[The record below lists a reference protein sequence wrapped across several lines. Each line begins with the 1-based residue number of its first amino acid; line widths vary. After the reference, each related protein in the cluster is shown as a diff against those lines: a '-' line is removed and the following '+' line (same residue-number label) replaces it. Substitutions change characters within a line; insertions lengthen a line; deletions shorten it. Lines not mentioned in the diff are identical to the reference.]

1 MTTESGLIMEHLGLK
16 IEHDANGNGEFPV
29 FYEGNIYTAETTEE
43 CHFHG
48 FPNLQGWEF
57 DSSTY
62 TIKKPDIK
70 PTVKFGKLMQSW
82 LFFGLIATVVYDDN
96 CRPFDWETLRNE
108 RVISTKNLPS
118 ILNDWR
124 EWETK
129 EENRPGQT
137 LRLIRAQL
145 ALDVARRV
153 IKNHSVAKAPTQLDQ
168 NLALTLMVLG
178 ETLTNAKAKII
189 QDVGFKARD
198 WYGDATIDWGSPL
211 AVLEKMDDWCPR
223 TIKLLRSQLRNNA
236 TALLSVYVSHRG
248 HVSKGHKES
257 GCTEVECFRKSEVKQ
272 YPGKYATQ
280 HHPDCLHG
288 GIDHPCHPELDQCH
302 QDGAEVIKEQEEDE
316 DRGLPTCHTPC
327 VDMIGVDNINR
338 VVEIIEADKVPL
350 FVFNERSSMRDPIQL
365 TVKESNLSEDYAT
378 ISHVWSD
385 GYGNPDKNKLW
396 KCQLDYLWELL
407 REAQSQRN
415 RQKMGEERHNPTPLP
430 FWMDT
435 LAIPVEKQFK
445 DTRKKA
451 IAQIY
456 KVYSRARY
464 TIVIDNGLNN
474 MSWTDKDYTTTAMRI
489 LASGWMRRLW
499 TLQEAY
505 LSRKLLFAFRRWD
518 KGDNKNIPLVDLD
531 EIEELYIDV
540 NEKLVSSLP
549 ANARSYYH
557 NMLGQDRKARIHGL
571 TSTNSVGLVA
581 SVWKAAQWRV
591 RHRTSVASV
600 P

>member
-1 MTTESGLIMEHLGLK
+1 MEHLGLN
-16 IEHDANGNGEFPV
+16 IQHDANGESEFRV
-29 FYEGNIYTAETTEE
+29 FDEDNIYTAEKTRE

-62 TIKKPDIK
+62 TIKKPDLK
-70 PTVKFGKLMQSW
+70 PTVKFGRLMQSW
-82 LFFGLIATVVYDDN
+82 LFFGLVAAVVYDDN
-96 CRPFDWETLRNE
+96 GREFDWERLLNG
-108 RVISTKNLPS
+108 RVLSTQNLPEM
-118 ILNDWR
+118 LNEWR
-124 EWETK
+124 EWESK
-129 EENRPGQT
+129 EENKPGQT

-153 IKNHSVAKAPTQLDQ
+153 IKNHSPAPGARTPLLDK

-198 WYGDATIDWGSPL
+198 WYGDATIGWGSPL

-223 TIKLLRSQLRNNA
+223 TIKLLRSQLRDNA
-236 TALLSVYVSHRG
+236 TALLSVYISHRG
-248 HVSKGHKES
+248 HVSKGHKEA
-257 GCTEVECFRKSEVKQ
+257 GCNELECFRKSEIRQ

-288 GIDHPCHPELDQCH
+288 RIDDPCHPELGRCLREGKEDT
-302 QDGAEVIKEQEEDE
+302 KEQEEDE
-316 DRGLPTCHTPC
+316 ERVLPTCHTPC
-327 VDMIGVDNINR
+327 YDMIGVDDVSK
-338 VVEIIEADKVPL
+338 VVGIIEAGKVPL
-350 FVFNERSSMRDPIQL
+350 FVFNKRASMRDPIQL
-365 TVKESNLSEDYAT
+365 QVKESNLAEDYAT

-415 RQKMGEERHNPTPLP
+415 RQKMGVERNNPTPLP

-435 LAIPVEKQFK
+435 LAIPVEKRFK
-445 DTRKKA
+445 GTRKKA

-456 KVYSRARY
+456 KVYSKARY

-505 LSRKLLFAFRRWD
+505 LSRKLLFAFGRWD
-518 KGDNKNIPLVDLD
+518 DGDNKNIPLVDLD
-531 EIEELYIDV
+531 EIEERYVDV
-540 NEKLVSSLP
+540 DEKLVSSLP

-591 RHRTSVASV
+591 RH
-600 P
+600 